1 MKKINTLILGLMT
14 AALLAACGGGG
25 GSPGA
30 ATTPAGASAGST
42 PPPLASTPPATGAG
56 TTPAPTPTPG
66 GGWLTLSPSPV
77 SLTVNQG
84 QSMAFNVTARSSQTV
99 AETFSVGIYDTKGLV
114 TSDVQVNAQSQLEY
128 VATLH
133 TSPTL
138 APGTYT
144 TNLEV
149 RLCLDSP
156 LTCRSQLAGSP
167 WYLPLTITVK

>member
-1 MKKINTLILGLMT
+1 MKTINTLVLGLMT
-14 AALLAACGGGG
+14 AAVLAACGGGG

-42 PPPLASTPPATGAG
+42 PAPGASTPPATG

-77 SLTVNQG
+77 ALTVNQG
-84 QSMAFNVTARSSQTV
+84 QSMAFNVTAKSSQTI
-99 AETFSVGIYDTKGLV
+99 AETFSVGIYDPKGLI
-114 TSDVQVNAQSQLEY
+114 TTDVQLNAQSQLEY

-167 WYLPLTITVK
+167 WYLPLTVTVK